1 MERLALLAVTAH
13 PGDELPVAG
22 TLTYLAEA
30 GVHVALACATY
41 GESTLPLPE
50 RREEA
55 LQQRAA
61 EQEHDL
67 RCSCARL
74 GVAEVHLLGYHDSGA
89 EGQVDIR
96 GTLANAGTL
105 ETVRKLIRL
114 IRTIQ
119 PQVVLTLE
127 PNGIDRHMDRI
138 AISNLA
144 TQAFFEAGNHEQFPE
159 DGGPEIYMPAE
170 LYYYGL
176 PQGLLRLA
184 GLPETGSPEDEIKV
198 RRDVTQFVPRKL
210 EAARCY
216 RNGVEGPLGRLL
228 QIAPRERDHL
238 LMVEFLTEAQPQPA
252 YADSLDPHMHMFG
265 GMP

>member
-22 TLTYLAEA
+22 TLTYLAQA
-30 GVHVALACATY
+30 GVHVALACATF
-41 GESTLPLPE
+41 GESTLPLLE
-50 RREEA
+50 RWEEA
-55 LQQRAA
+55 LPQRAA

-67 RCSCARL
+67 RCACARL

-89 EGQVDIR
+89 EGEVHVP
-96 GTLANAGTL
+96 GTLARAGTL
-105 ETVRKLIRL
+105 EVVRKLIGL
-114 IRTIQ
+114 IRAIR

-127 PNGIDRHMDRI
+127 PGGIDRHVDHV
-138 AISNLA
+138 AISDLA

-159 DGGPEIYMPAE
+159 AGGPEIYMPAE

-176 PQGLLRLA
+176 PEGLLRLA
-184 GLPETGSPEDEIKV
+184 GLPGPGSPEDEIKV
-198 RRDVTQFVPRKL
+198 RRDVTQFVGHKL

-216 RNGVEGPLGRLL
+216 RNGVEGPWGRIL
-228 QIAPRERDHL
+228 QIDPRERDHL

-252 YADSLDPHMHMFG
+252 YDDAIDPHSHMFA